1 MNTSILR
8 NDILSKGAILGGV
21 MLVARIAELL
31 MRYYGGL
38 YLLPFIGLVAIVSM
52 VIYCCLMYIFTKNYS
67 KLVVKE
73 RTELP
78 HFTYGNGLSYA
89 ILISMLAGV
98 IVAIGSYIVI
108 HGIIGYE
115 NYMAS
120 YVELIKNEIWW
131 LQQMQPHVNI
141 SLTGAIEMF
150 KQILS
155 NLESAQEPTLITTI
169 IASAWSYLI
178 SGVLVG
184 VIVAIFTRRK
194 PQIVKKNEEQ
204 EKQDEQ

>member
-21 MLVARIAELL
+21 MLVARIAEML

-38 YLLPFIGLVAIVSM
+38 YLLLFIGLVAIVSM
-52 VIYCCLMYIFTKNYS
+52 VVYCYLMYRFTKNYS

-108 HGIIGYE
+108 HGIIGYD
-115 NYMAS
+115 NYIDTYSEFLKSAI
-120 YVELIKNEIWW
+120 VQ
-131 LQQMQPHVNI
+131 LQQLEPHVDA
-141 SLTGAIEMF
+141 SLTDLIELN
-150 KQILS
+150 KQELS
-155 NLESAQEPTLITTI
+155 RIETSTEPTIIDTI
-169 IASAWSYLI
+169 VVDVWSYLI

-184 VIVAIFTRRK
+184 AIVAIFTRRK